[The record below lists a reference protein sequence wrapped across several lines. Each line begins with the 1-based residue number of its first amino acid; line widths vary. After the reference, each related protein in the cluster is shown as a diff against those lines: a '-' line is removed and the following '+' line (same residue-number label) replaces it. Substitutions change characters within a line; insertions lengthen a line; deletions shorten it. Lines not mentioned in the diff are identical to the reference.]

1 MVGTFFRGAEF
12 MQIEIEEKYLPAV
25 LMLLARLRRSESPE
39 LIEKN
44 GDWSHYS
51 ETEVFEAVA
60 GEFDE
65 YREAMVIGRVEGPHG
80 QVDELCDLAVVAVKG
95 AMRLGRDVGCGA
107 WDVTKGENE

>member
-1 MVGTFFRGAEF
+1 ML
-12 MQIEIEEKYLPAV
+12 IEIEEKYAPAV

-44 GDWSHYS
+44 GDWSNYS
-51 ETEVFEAVA
+51 EVEVFEAVA

-65 YREAMVIGRVEGPHG
+65 YREAMVIGRVDGPHG

-95 AMRLGRDVGCGA
+95 AMRLGA
-107 WDVTKGENE
+107 IKGENE